1 MKASDIARLL
11 LAFALVMGTVG
22 ALIANP
28 VSIRTFIIFAAIG
41 LIVGGLFLPREPI
54 AAWIG
59 GAILIFGTEW
69 VQSLL
74 IANGAEI
81 TWYAPALIVASFCVI
96 AVFSARSLRISRKT
110 RRAP

>member
-1 MKASDIARLL
+1 MKAFEIARLV
-11 LAFALVMGTVG
+11 LAGALVAGTIGV
-22 ALIANP
+22 LVTSP
-28 VSIRTFIIFAAIG
+28 VSFRTFVIFAAMGI
-41 LIVGGLFLPREPI
+41 IVGGLFVPRQPI

-74 IANGAEI
+74 AVRGVDFP
-81 TWYAPALIVASFCVI
+81 WYAPAMIVASFCVI
-96 AVFSARSLRISRKT
+96 AVFAGRAVRTSRKT